1 MKDTYGVDGIMIGRA
16 SIGNPWIFNE
26 IKHYLK
32 SGKHLSRPTVNER
45 VDTCI
50 KHLDFSI
57 KWKGE
62 KLGNVEMRRHY
73 SNYFKGFPDFKPFRM
88 QLVTSSDNEL
98 VREILEEVRAHFN
111 ASEKSIS
118 NISAA

>member
-1 MKDTYGVDGIMIGRA
+1 A

-32 SGKHLSRPTVNER
+32 TGEHLAKPSVDER
-45 VDTCI
+45 VNTCL

-62 KLGNVEMRRHY
+62 KVGNVEMRRHY
-73 SNYFKGFPDFKPFRM
+73 ANYFKGFPDFKPFRM
-88 QLVTSSDNEL
+88 RLVTNTDNSL
-98 VREILEEVRAHFN
+98 VRELLEDVRVFYKN
-111 ASEKSIS
+111 SESYIP
-118 NISAA
+118 IFP